1 MRTANLSLC
10 KVRACE
16 KGEQWQQ
23 ALALDLFVAEQ
34 SVELLPDVITCNAS
48 ISACEKRE
56 QWQQALGLPGSLDVF
71 PNSVTYSAAIS
82 ACEKG
87 EQWQQALDL
96 VVAEQSVELLPDV
109 ITCNAS
115 PGEQLSPPS
124 GEERTRV
131 EKTKSKKDSRG
142 SSISRSRSSMS
153 SMSSSISRSNRSSSS
168 NSSINTTG
176 LYIGF

>member
-1 MRTANLSLC
+1 MINFWA
-10 KVRACE
+10 
-16 KGEQWQQ
+16 
-23 ALALDLFVAEQ
+23 
-34 SVELLPDVITCNAS
+34 
-48 ISACEKRE
+48 
-56 QWQQALGLPGSLDVF
+56 
-71 PNSVTYSAAIS
+71 S

-96 VVAEQSVELLPDV
+96 VVAEQSVELLPNV

-131 EKTKSKKDSRG
+131 ETSMG

-153 SMSSSISRSNRSSSS
+153 MVMV
-168 NSSINTTG
+168 NTA
-176 LYIGF
+176 